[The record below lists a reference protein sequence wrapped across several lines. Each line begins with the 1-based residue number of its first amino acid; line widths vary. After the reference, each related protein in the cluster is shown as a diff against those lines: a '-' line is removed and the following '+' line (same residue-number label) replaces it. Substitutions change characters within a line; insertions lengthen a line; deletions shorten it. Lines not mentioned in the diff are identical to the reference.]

1 MSDNPNDLGLM
12 TLKEACEKIFRGEL
26 TPSSLRTEAA
36 KGNLEIIQIARKDFV
51 TRQGIQD
58 MVEKCR
64 RKPTEPTPAIDTRSP
79 PAFNGKAAQAALL
92 HRLNQ
97 KMKS

>member
-1 MSDNPNDLGLM
+1 M
-12 TLKEACEKIFRGEL
+12 TLKEACEKIFRGQL
-26 TPSSLRTEAA
+26 TPSALRTEAS

-51 TRQGIQD
+51 TREAIRA

-64 RKPTEPTPAIDTRSP
+64 RKPIEPTPAIDTRSP

>member
-26 TPSSLRTEAA
+26 SPSSLRTEAA

-51 TRQGIQD
+51 TREAIRA

-64 RKPTEPTPAIDTRSP
+64 RKHVERASENKPSVQ
-79 PAFNGKAAQAALL
+79 AFDGKASQQALL
-92 HRLNQ
+92 RRLEMRKNN
-97 KMKS
+97 K